1 MDRKMN
7 KEYLIKKWLDNDLSA
22 DELVAFKQLEDYNSL
37 VELNSQLHAFKATE
51 YNSQEEL
58 QKLMQTVESSK
69 NKQLWI
75 KPLLR
80 IAAVLVI
87 GFSIY
92 FYTSS
97 LDTTISTLAA
107 NKTNIVLPDQ
117 SSVDLN
123 AQSTLVYNK
132 KSWKKE
138 RDVTL
143 NGEAYFKVA
152 KGSTFDVNTEYGTVT
167 VLGTQFN
174 VKQRDSYFEVIC
186 YEGLVSVSYKSTE
199 TQLKPGSRF
208 LMIHGKVIATEKEN
222 LESPSWLNNTS
233 TFKSIP
239 LLYVLNEL
247 ERQYDVTIE
256 YSDIDTNKL
265 FTGSFAHD
273 NLDLALKSVTLPFN
287 LTYSKTNNIITLK
300 RG

>member
-1 MDRKMN
+1 MN

-22 DELVAFKQLEDYNSL
+22 EEMVAFKQLEDYNSL
-37 VELNSQLHAFKATE
+37 IELNSQLQAFKAPD
-51 YNSQEEL
+51 YNSQDEL
-58 QKLMQTVESSK
+58 QKVMHAVESSK
-69 NKQLWI
+69 NKQSWI

-92 FYTSS
+92 FYTSN
-97 LDTTISTLAA
+97 LDTTITTLAA
-107 NKTNIVLPDQ
+107 NKTTIELPDQ

-208 LMIHGKVIATEKEN
+208 LMIHGKVIATEKESN
-222 LESPSWLNNTS
+222 LSPSWLNNTS

-247 ERQYDVTIE
+247 ERQYDVAIE
-256 YSDIDTNKL
+256 YGDIDTNKL

-273 NLDLALKSVTLPFN
+273 NLDLALKSITLPFN
-287 LTYSKTNNIITLK
+287 LTYSKTNNTITLK

>member
-1 MDRKMN
+1 ME
-7 KEYLIKKWLDNDLSA
+7 KEYFIKKWLDNDLSA
-22 DELVAFKQLEDYNSL
+22 QELEAFKQLEDYKSL
-37 VELNSQLHAFKATE
+37 VQLNNDLQAFKTAKYNTE
-51 YNSQEEL
+51 AEL
-58 QKLMQTVESSK
+58 EKVLSRIEHTQ
-69 NKQLWI
+69 NKQSWI

-97 LDTTISTLAA
+97 LNTTVSTLAA

-117 SSVDLN
+117 STVDLN
-123 AQSTLVYNK
+123 SKSTLVYNK

-138 RDVTL
+138 REVTL
-143 NGEAYFKVA
+143 NGEAYFRVA
-152 KGSTFDVNTEYGTVT
+152 KGSTFDVNTQYGTVT

-186 YEGLVSVSYKSTE
+186 YEGLVSVSYKSKE
-199 TQLKPGSRF
+199 TKLKPGSRF
-208 LMIHGKVIATEKEN
+208 LMIHGKVIATEKESN
-222 LESPSWLNNTS
+222 DSPSWLNNTS

-239 LLYVLNEL
+239 LQYVLNEL
-247 ERQYDVTIE
+247 ERQYNVTIE
-256 YSDIDTNKL
+256 VTNIDTSKL
-265 FTGSFAHD
+265 YTGSFSHD
-273 NLDLALKSVTLPFN
+273 NLEIALKSVTLPFN
-287 LTYSKTNNIITLK
+287 LQYSINNNTITLK